1 MSARLRRMLF
11 GSHGVSFWNAG
22 ARADADESPPP
33 DPGSNRVISTTEV
46 MEMKAL
52 RTFAA
57 LLLALGVLTTASA
70 AFADRGD
77 DPQSLRGEQ
86 PEDIQASYPR
96 GRAGGGV
103 RRRRPARVTLP
114 WRMTG

>member
-1 MSARLRRMLF
+1 MDVKKFAGLTTPPLSATSFDGRRPARDALRSRD
-11 GSHGVSFWNAG
+11 VSFWNAG
-22 ARADADESPPP
+22 ARADADESLPP

-46 MEMKAL
+46 MEMKTL

-86 PEDIQASYPR
+86 PEDIQAS
-96 GRAGGGV
+96 
-103 RRRRPARVTLP
+103 
-114 WRMTG
+114 

>member
-1 MSARLRRMLF
+1 
-11 GSHGVSFWNAG
+11 
-22 ARADADESPPP
+22 
-33 DPGSNRVISTTEV
+33 VISTTEV

-70 AFADRGD
+70 TFADRGD

-86 PEDIQASYPR
+86 PEDIQAS
-96 GRAGGGV
+96 
-103 RRRRPARVTLP
+103 
-114 WRMTG
+114 